1 MFGIKWVLEKLGESF
16 LPKRLELLK
25 NWQKQQK
32 RLFVIVVNNND
43 ELCLLDIHASEE
55 ITTAL
60 QNSVSADNTMKV
72 YRQEHLFKILLDV
85 KKEDLYEIIPTR
97 QVMIDS
103 SISDLADFA
112 LSQGINYKILK
123 IHNPWLR
130 DKKLENKTK
139 KIYIIE
145 ILTSSY

>member
-32 RLFVIVVNNND
+32 RLFVIIVNNND

-60 QNSVSADNTMKV
+60 QNSVSVDDTMKV
-72 YRQEHLFKILLDV
+72 YRQEHLFKILLDA
-85 KKEDLYEIIPTR
+85 KKEDL
-97 QVMIDS
+97 D
-103 SISDLADFA
+103 
-112 LSQGINYKILK
+112 IN
-123 IHNPWLR
+123 
-130 DKKLENKTK
+130 E
-139 KIYIIE
+139 
-145 ILTSSY
+145 